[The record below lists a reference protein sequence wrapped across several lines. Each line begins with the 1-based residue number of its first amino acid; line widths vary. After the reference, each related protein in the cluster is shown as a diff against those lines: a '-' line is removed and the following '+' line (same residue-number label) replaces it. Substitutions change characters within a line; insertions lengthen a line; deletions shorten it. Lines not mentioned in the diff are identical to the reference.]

1 MAVELRPLQS
11 FGVEVVGLDLSG
23 PVPDSV
29 KAQVRAAWLEHG
41 VVLFGASALMP
52 RSSWSCRS
60 GSAIC
65 SRTRTITRSS
75 P

>member
-41 VVLFGASALMP
+41 VVLFRGIGVDAEVQLEL
-52 RSSWSCRS
+52 
-60 GSAIC
+60 
-65 SRTRTITRSS
+65 
-75 P
+75 